1 MCIDQRSQYGNEASM
16 ATKYSKAA
24 IVISVPSLQLRLQML
39 ES

>member
-1 MCIDQRSQYGNEASM
+1 M

-39 ES
+39 GNWSAQSVLEW